1 MKRLLAVAALPAMLI
16 ALTGCVQTAQDI
28 KLART
33 AVDAFHQKM
42 NAADFDAIYAEAD
55 DAFRESVPAAQ
66 INQVLSRVHNA
77 VGTHKQ
83 SSQTAFEVNY
93 KNGANL
99 VKVTFKSEFE
109 KRTIN
114 EIFEFRIRDGKARLL
129 NYESK
134 ERS

>member
-1 MKRLLAVAALPAMLI
+1 MKRVFAMAALPAMFL
-16 ALTGCVQTAQDI
+16 ALTGCVETAKEI
-28 KLART
+28 TIARS
-33 AVDAFHQKM
+33 AVDTFHQKM
-42 NAADFDAIYAEAD
+42 DAADFEAIYAEAD
-55 DAFRESVPAAQ
+55 DAFRSSVPPAQ

-109 KRTIN
+109 KRTID
-114 EIFEFRIRDGKARLL
+114 EIFEFRIRDGRARLL

-134 ERS
+134 DRS